1 MSEMAVRNVVDDGI
15 DVHFYEAGE
24 GVKMRRCGRAGS
36 GCFVDEAHDIVT
48 ISTVV
53 ESGDP

>member
-1 MSEMAVRNVVDDGI
+1 
-15 DVHFYEAGE
+15 
-24 GVKMRRCGRAGS
+24 MRQYGSVGS

-48 ISTVV
+48 VGTVV